1 MVSVFVTEF
10 GAYAVIIYLVIYLKV
25 YDEIYYDSIS
35 PKFSNKN

>member
-10 GAYAVIIYLVIYLKV
+10 GAYAVIIYPVIYLKV
-25 YDEIYYDSIS
+25 YDGIYYDSIS